1 MKFENLTDSNFLLY
15 AAKHY
20 DNPQCFSVD
29 EFHQDLLTFKY
40 IKRLFKRYKESDVL
54 KEKLILNHIILI
66 NNVFGPE
73 ATARMLFLKFGEYDT
88 MLKPF
93 LEYLGLLPEVV
104 YQIRGTN
111 IKTNDIISD
120 PVIEANLNQI

>member
-1 MKFENLTDSNFLLY
+1 MKFDNLTDSNFLLY

-20 DNPQCFSVD
+20 DNPQCFSMD

-40 IKRLFKRYKESDVL
+40 IKRLFKRYKDYDIL

-66 NNVFGPE
+66 SNVFGPE

-93 LEYLGLLPEVV
+93 LEYLGMLPEVV
-104 YQIRGTN
+104 YQVKGKN
-111 IKTNDIISD
+111 IKTNEIISD
-120 PVIEANLNQI
+120 PVIEANLSQI

>member
-1 MKFENLTDSNFLLY
+1 MKFDNLTDSNFLLY

-20 DNPQCFSVD
+20 DNPQCFSMD

-40 IKRLFKRYKESDVL
+40 IKRLFKRYKDYDIL
-54 KEKLILNHIILI
+54 KEKLILNHIILVS
-66 NNVFGPE
+66 NVFGPE

-93 LEYLGLLPEVV
+93 LEYLGMLPEVV
-104 YQIRGTN
+104 YQVRGKN
-111 IKTNDIISD
+111 IKTNEIISD
-120 PVIEANLNQI
+120 PVIEANLSQI

>member
-1 MKFENLTDSNFLLY
+1 MKFDNLTDSNFLLY

-20 DNPQCFSVD
+20 DNPQCFSMD

-40 IKRLFKRYKESDVL
+40 IKRLFKRYKDYDIL

-66 NNVFGPE
+66 SNVFGPE

-93 LEYLGLLPEVV
+93 LEYLGMLPEVV
-104 YQIRGTN
+104 YQVRGKN
-111 IKTNDIISD
+111 IKTNEIISD
-120 PVIEANLNQI
+120 PVIEANLSQI